1 MFFNYVKISLRN
13 IRRRK
18 AYAVIN
24 ILGLAIGLASCV
36 FIMLYVQDELS
47 RDRFHAH
54 ADRLYRVTNDYT
66 SDTGVSSVA
75 RTAPLLGPTLE
86 AEFPEVERSV
96 RFKTFGGIAAHGDK
110 RFYEQDGFYAVDSGI
125 FEVFTFPLIQG
136 DPYTAL
142 QDPFSLVLSLET
154 ARRYFG
160 DEDPMGKVITIRD
173 DHEFTV
179 TGVLAPVPPNSH
191 IQVQL
196 LMSFGALETFFGS
209 DALNTWQNNIYYT
222 YLLLREGIDSSA
234 LASKLPGFVARNI
247 ALGLSEGTSLALPL
261 QLVTDIH
268 LYSDRQHDLQP
279 GGDIASVY
287 LFSGIA
293 IFILIVAC
301 INFMNLAT
309 ARSAGR
315 AREVG
320 LRKAVGAVRG
330 QLISQFLGES
340 IVFAVLAA
348 LLALV
353 IVQFALPAFNEIA
366 GKQLNVGSIL
376 GYEFVAII
384 GTMILTV
391 GILAGSYPALYLSAF
406 EPAKVLKGTVQAS
419 RSGRLLRQW
428 LVVLQF
434 AISIALIAGTDIAF
448 KQLNFLRTTD
458 MGFEKEQI
466 LIVPFFWEPIVQ
478 KRYVAL
484 KSELE
489 AIPTVDMV
497 TASGDIP
504 GRMFTSLS
512 YKTER
517 DDGPTSGGITSL
529 LVGSDFAKTYK
540 ATIVAGRDFDS
551 DRQLDASGQGYIL
564 NEAAVSAIG
573 WQGPEDAV
581 GRNFSLG
588 GREVGQVVGVVRD
601 FNVTSLQESI
611 KPLAMGVWP
620 DWFGY
625 LSIRIQS
632 DHIPGTLASVEGV
645 WNSMIATLPFEPFF
659 LDATLDR
666 QYQSEQRLS
675 QVFGTFSA
683 MAIFIACLGLFG
695 LISFTAEQRTREIG
709 IRKVLGAS
717 VAGVVGML
725 SWDFVRLVL
734 AANLVAIP
742 ATYVVMNAWLSGF
755 AYHERIGMG
764 TFILAGVLT
773 LGIALAT
780 VGYQAIRA
788 ALTNPVDALQ
798 FE

>member
-24 ILGLAIGLASCV
+24 ILGLAIGLSSCI
-36 FIMLYVQDELS
+36 FIMLYVQDELN
-47 RDRFHAH
+47 RDRFHTR
-54 ADRLYRVTNDYT
+54 ADRLYRVTNDYS
-66 SDTGVSSVA
+66 SDTGVSSAA
-75 RTAPLLGPTLE
+75 RTAPLLGPELE
-86 AEFPEVERSV
+86 AEFPEVEQSV

-110 RFYEQDGFYAVDSGI
+110 RFYEQDGFYAVDSEI
-125 FEVFTFPLIQG
+125 FQVFTFPLIKG
-136 DPYTAL
+136 DPSTAL

-154 ARRYFG
+154 ARKYFG
-160 DEDPMGKVITIRD
+160 DEDPMGKTITIRED
-173 DHEFTV
+173 YEFTV
-179 TGVLAPVPPNSH
+179 TGVLAPIPFNSH

-196 LMSFGALETFFGS
+196 LMSFGALETFYGS

-222 YLLLREGIDSSA
+222 YLLLREGTDSSV
-234 LASKLPGFVARNI
+234 LASKIPAFVERNI
-247 ALGLSEGTSLALPL
+247 SPGLSEGTSIALPL

-268 LYSDRQHDLQP
+268 LYSDRQHDLQT
-279 GGDIASVY
+279 GGDITSVY

-340 IVFAVLAA
+340 VVFAVLAA

-366 GKQLNVGSIL
+366 GKQLAVGAIFSFEIA
-376 GYEFVAII
+376 VII
-384 GTMILTV
+384 GAMILLSGV
-391 GILAGSYPALYLSAF
+391 LAGSYPALYLSAF
-406 EPAKVLKGTVQAS
+406 EPARVLKGKVQAS

-458 MGFEKEQI
+458 MGFDKEQI
-466 LIVPFFWEPIVQ
+466 LVVPFFWEPIVQ
-478 KRYVAL
+478 QRYGAL

-489 AIPTVDMV
+489 GLPSVDRI

-512 YKTER
+512 YNTER
-517 DDGPTSGGITSL
+517 DDGPASGGITSL

-540 ATIVAGRDFDS
+540 ATLVAGRDFDS
-551 DRQLDASGQGYIL
+551 GRQLDASGKGYIL

-573 WQGPEDAV
+573 WNSPDDAV
-581 GRNFSLG
+581 GRKFSLG
-588 GREVGQVVGVVRD
+588 GREAGQVVGVVRD
-601 FNVTSLQESI
+601 FNVTTLQESI

-625 LSIRIQS
+625 LSIRVQS
-632 DHIPGTLASVEGV
+632 EDIPGTLAAIEGV
-645 WNSMIATLPFEPFF
+645 WNTVIATLPFEPFF
-659 LDATLDR
+659 LDAALDR

-725 SWDFVRLVL
+725 SWDFVKLVL

-742 ATYVVMNAWLSGF
+742 VTYIVMNAWLSDF
-755 AYHERIGMG
+755 AYHDQIGMG
-764 TFILAGVLT
+764 TFVLSGILT
-773 LGIALAT
+773 LGIALST